1 VPSAPSRLF
10 QRVQRY
16 CGASQQGAACRQEQ
30 RTQAVLQSRGDKE
43 ELMPYPA
50 ELIKFQNHLKRT
62 GRNLI
67 MLFDGKDASGK
78 GSTIRRVSRPAT

>member
-1 VPSAPSRLF
+1 
-10 QRVQRY
+10 
-16 CGASQQGAACRQEQ
+16 
-30 RTQAVLQSRGDKE
+30 
-43 ELMPYPA
+43 MPYPA

-78 GSTIRRVSRPAT
+78 DGTIRRVSRPAT